1 MTEQILS
8 AGVYTSENDQSFYSQ
23 GGATTG
29 LAVIGPT
36 EKGAAFIPTD
46 VTSYSQFTALFGSDS
61 KASYTAQT
69 VYNYLQA
76 GNSVKITRV
85 LGNGGWQYN
94 STRQLA
100 AILSPASAGSA
111 GTAAS
116 ASYSTSSFVT
126 SASLSLTLAGYS
138 GRKVTFLGGIGY
150 SAYGGYES
158 DTVKY
163 FETSASTANN
173 VQSFIEAVS
182 RASSYSLVT
191 GSYSG
196 TAATFTLTAT
206 TVGTDGNSYQFGP
219 TFAVYNFP
227 SSVGTVTFGG
237 GSAAIAAGSATIAA
251 VLYPTQNDNV
261 NVALN
266 GIKATGSFQTF
277 NIPLPGIYSKAGFTA
292 SMNPTSDLYITK
304 VLGTSPSS
312 EKGSVFPYMIF
323 GNSLTASVNFSTSIT
338 TSVVYTTATCTFT
351 SSNSSGYD
359 HASTPW
365 VLSDGGVRIIKF
377 HHRSDGFKSNRDVK
391 VAIANIKKGSDSS
404 TYSTFDVQVRAW
416 NDLDRAPSI
425 IEQYTGVT
433 LNPNSPNYIAKVI
446 GDVYLSYDEIQGK
459 VIQNG
464 DFPNVSNYIRV
475 EVSEGVSTGTLQPQ
489 VVPNGYEAVYETIA
503 GFSTYRIPAAVAIN
517 SNSSSLTYSGFDY
530 SNVDN
535 LNYLNPV
542 PSEAVVG
549 NNTAFTLPANDNKF
563 VLPFQGGND
572 GMNYVNIKKIGA
584 DIATDGTNVF
594 GFDLS
599 SAGAPGYV
607 SYKKA
612 LDILSN
618 NEEYKFDL
626 MVLPGVIEQY
636 HGAVTSYAQSTA
648 EERTDCVYLRDLAGV
663 NTPIAAAINVAAGLD
678 SSYSAVYYPWVKV
691 KDLGSSKDI
700 LVPPSVVVPE
710 AYAYSDSVS
719 AEWFAPAGL
728 NRGILG
734 VVDTRVRLSKPERD
748 ALYQARI
755 NPIAKFPNTGVVIW
769 GQKTLQVRDTA
780 LNRIN
785 VRRLLI
791 ALREYIS
798 DVAKFF
804 VFENNTVETRNKLVN
819 QIVPYMETVQARQ
832 GLYAFRVQIDET
844 LNTNDVIDRNQLVG
858 KIYVSPAKS
867 IEFILLEFNIT
878 STGAIFQ

>member
-29 LAVIGPT
+29 LAVVGPT

-69 VYNYLQA
+69 IYNYLQA
-76 GNSVKITRV
+76 GSSVKVTRV

-94 STRQLA
+94 STKKLA
-100 AILSPASAGSA
+100 AILSPASVGSS
-111 GTAAS
+111 GTFAS
-116 ASYSTSSFVT
+116 ASYSTASFQT
-126 SASLSLTLAGYS
+126 NYTYSFKLTGYNS
-138 GRKVTFLGGIGY
+138 RQVIF
-150 SAYGGYES
+150 YGGSGFSQYSWAES
-158 DTVKY
+158 ENTKY
-163 FETSASTANN
+163 FETSGSDAGN
-173 VQSFIEAVS
+173 VTSFLSAVS
-182 RASSYSLVT
+182 RATSYLHIT
-191 GSYSG
+191 GSYPG
-196 TAATFTLTAT
+196 TGSTFTLTST
-206 TVGTDGNSYQFGP
+206 DVGVIGNSYSIAEYEG
-219 TFAVYNFP
+219 TFPMGSQGTAV
-227 SSVGTVTFGG
+227 FGG
-237 GSAAIAAGSATIAA
+237 GSEALASGSATIVA

-266 GIKATGSFQTF
+266 NIKATGSFQTF
-277 NIPLPGIYSKAGFTA
+277 NIPLPGIYTSPGFTA
-292 SMNPTSDLYITK
+292 SLNPTSDLYITK
-304 VLGTSPSS
+304 VLGSDASS
-312 EKGSVFPYMIF
+312 EKGSVFPYLIF
-323 GNSLTASVNFSTSIT
+323 GNSTAASVNYNTSIT
-338 TSVVYTTATCTFT
+338 SSVVFTTANCTFT

-391 VAIANIKKGSDSS
+391 VAIANIKKGSDSE
-404 TYSTFDVQVRAW
+404 TYSTFDVQVRTW
-416 NDLDRAPSI
+416 NDIDRTPSI
-425 IEQYTGVT
+425 IEQYTGLT
-433 LNPNSPNYIAKVI
+433 LNPNASNYISKVI
-446 GDVYLSYDEIQGK
+446 GDVYLTYDETQGK

-464 DFPNVSNYIRV
+464 DFANVSNYIRV
-475 EVSEGVSTGTLQPQ
+475 EVSEAVSTGTSQPQ
-489 VVPNGYEAVYETIA
+489 IVPNGYEAIYETIA
-503 GFSTYRIPAAVAIN
+503 GFSTYRLPAATVVN
-517 SNSSSLTYSGFDY
+517 STSASLTYSGFDY
-530 SNVDN
+530 ANADN

-542 PSEAVVG
+542 PLEAVTG
-549 NNTAFTLPANDNKF
+549 SNTAYTLPVNDNKF
-563 VLPFQGGND
+563 VLPFQGGTD
-572 GMNYVNIKKIGA
+572 GLNYVAIKKIGA

-599 SAGAPGYV
+599 STSAAGYA

-612 LDILSN
+612 LDIISN

-626 MVLPGVIEQY
+626 MVLPGVLEQY

-648 EERTDCVYLRDLAGV
+648 EERTDCVYLRDLTGV
-663 NTPIAAAINVAAGLD
+663 NAPIATAINTAAGLD

-700 LVPPSVVVPE
+700 LVPPSVVVAE
-710 AYAYSDSVS
+710 AYAYNDRVA

-734 VVDTRVRLSKPERD
+734 VVDTRVRLSKPDRD

-791 ALREYIS
+791 ALRNYIS
-798 DVAKFF
+798 EVAKFF

-819 QIVPYMETVQARQ
+819 QIVPYMESVQARQ
-832 GLYAFRVQIDET
+832 GLYAFRVVIDET
-844 LNTNDVIDRNQLVG
+844 LNTSDVIDRNQLIG